1 MQRRLDP
8 ETGVNKPFENVS
20 GKRRIFKIFFR
31 EVVPILV
38 IFFNAAFFDRVNF
51 KQRKYQNDSRGV
63 WGMLPRK
70 IFENLHTV
78 MAILVLFK
86 QFLGKARHIFGP

>member
-1 MQRRLDP
+1 MQIRLDP

-20 GKRRIFKIFFR
+20 CQGRIQNIFQGGGTNCRYFFKRSFFR
-31 EVVPILV
+31 QSYSNLST
-38 IFFNAAFFDRVNF
+38 
-51 KQRKYQNDSRGV
+51 KTTLGGSG
-63 WGMLPRK
+63 GMLPRK

-86 QFLGKARHIFGP
+86 QFLGKVCHNFGP